1 MPFYPIKKN
10 DMRVT
15 DGTSEQGVIFTSG
28 TLSGTFGSL
37 QILSTPGFNQGCP
50 SIFTASNAGKG
61 ALERIPGKDG
71 FVQTLAGS
79 TPRYPGGFYNAL
91 HPYDEVRNVNRIQ
104 VQSSSFFSQDQNSS
118 NNAQYRQH
126 IQSIWYPKYF
136 ETKGARYDNSVQN
149 NSTLL
154 LSRPIMTPSWA
165 FDSKYAND
173 YDVSTGFTS
182 FSWVNIRQDD
192 PGSIEPFVTSS
203 SGFTSPT
210 PPADISVSKGL
221 SPVLTIL
228 SGTWSGFSTGSS
240 LASLQTVT
248 GLTPP
253 FVCFSWGVNRTSG
266 GERRLYIMA
275 ATGSGQ
281 TDVYS
286 AYSKPLN
293 IDLNEWN
300 HLGVRWQNDI
310 NNRTGSFVVNGELF
324 DEFVLDVSS
333 ISMPSPSSSLY
344 LQTDFSSSLISNVS
358 GFNASSSL
366 DGIITLGN
374 LGQFRYSGSLGGNDY
389 PQQLGSSKL
398 IELHD
403 IALFNKFVELEF
415 IEPYCSGT
423 VRQSGSS
430 DPVFYVPVATPKL
443 SSFNQDPF
451 VQLGV
456 RSKISNSYEYYDS
469 NISTFYNSS
478 SVDLGV
484 YENHILQLSQLG
496 GNVELSTPSQSGLD
510 NLALGG
516 SILGGIFSNINQG
529 RENGIQWR
537 EDLSPLLGFGTQW
550 FVNTN
555 LIDVSSGAP
564 ALSAFFA
571 SGTIKNASDSRT
583 FVCPCP
589 MDFFVSDT
597 SSSYQYSTQRIWP
610 SDHHDF
616 LMDARK
622 LNTWVNSVGS
632 RSNISGANRLDAST
646 MGITYNG
653 WEYRNRIPS
662 AFNNNL
668 VRSTQRSVVYYTTGS
683 STILDPLNGL
693 LSIQDHFI
701 NSAFNINQIFYVPKV
716 IFGDKIKRGS
726 PRLKVQAC
734 IAEQA
739 PGDNNQRVAFGQFF
753 STNNDVSIDPSFQ
766 LEFVDNGFGGMVR
779 GKKTDTSY
787 NDLVNIFYERGVI
800 VQKHPSLFWIGNDNS
815 TQNSGNNAWE
825 LEFSSS
831 NKVFIREMELNI
843 PAKKSLFPISSRSL
857 EGTVTGVD
865 IYDSGGNIL
874 EKVRLAQPV
883 SRLSGSAITIR
894 TFTVF

>member
-15 DGTSEQGVIFTSG
+15 DGTSEQGVSFSSG
-28 TLSGTFGSL
+28 TLSGTSKKT
-37 QILSTPGFNQGCP
+37 QILNTPGFNEGCP

-61 ALERIPGKDG
+61 AMERIPGKSG
-71 FVQTLAGS
+71 FIQTLAGF
-79 TPRYPGGFYNAL
+79 TPTYPGGVYNAL
-91 HPYDEVRNVNRIQ
+91 HPYDEARYIKRIQ
-104 VQSSSFFSQDQNSS
+104 VQSSSFFSQNQNSS
-118 NNAQYRQH
+118 NFSQYRQH
-126 IQSIWYPKYF
+126 IQGVWYPKYRGLY
-136 ETKGARYDNSVQN
+136 GARYENSVQN

-154 LSRPIMTPSWA
+154 LSRPIMTPAWA
-165 FDSKYAND
+165 FDSKFSND
-173 YDVSTGFTS
+173 YDISTGFTS

-192 PGSIEPFVTSS
+192 AGSLEPFVTAS

-210 PPADISVSKGL
+210 PPADISVSEGL
-221 SPVLTIL
+221 SPVLTIM
-228 SGTWSGFSTGSS
+228 SGTWSGFATGSS
-240 LASLQTVT
+240 STDLQTVT

-253 FVCFSWGVNRTSG
+253 FTCFSWGVNRGPGNT
-266 GERRLYIMA
+266 RRLYVMA
-275 ATGSGQ
+275 ATGTGQ

-324 DEFVLDVSS
+324 DEFVLDVPSLE
-333 ISMPSPSSSLY
+333 MPSPSSSLY
-344 LQTDFSSSLISNVS
+344 LQTNFSSSLISGVNS
-358 GFNASSSL
+358 FNASSSL

-374 LGQFRYSGSLGGNDY
+374 LGQFRLSGSLSGNDY
-389 PQQLGSSKL
+389 PQQLGSAKL

-403 IALFNKFVELEF
+403 IALFDNFVELEF

-423 VRQSGSS
+423 VHRSGSS
-430 DPVFYVPVATPKL
+430 DPIFYVPVATPKL
-443 SSFNQDPF
+443 NSFNQDPF
-451 VQLGV
+451 NQLNV
-456 RSKISNSYEYYDS
+456 RSKISNSYDYYDR

-496 GNVELSTPSQSGLD
+496 GNVEVSTSTQSGID
-510 NLALGG
+510 NLATGG

-537 EDLSPLLGFGTQW
+537 EDLSPLVGFGTQW
-550 FVNTN
+550 LINSN
-555 LIDVSSGAP
+555 LIDVASGAP

-583 FVCPCP
+583 FVCPNP
-589 MDFFVSDT
+589 MDFFVNNT

-622 LNTWVNSVGS
+622 LNSWVSTVGS
-632 RSNISGANRLDAST
+632 RSDLSGTNRLDAST
-646 MGITYNG
+646 MGISYNN
-653 WEYRNRIPS
+653 WEYRNRIPC
-662 AFNNNL
+662 AINNKL

-701 NSAFNINQIFYVPKV
+701 NSAFNINQIFYIPKV
-716 IFGDKIKRGS
+716 IYGDKIKRDS
-726 PRLKVQAC
+726 PILTVQAC
-734 IAEQA
+734 IAEKA
-739 PGDNNQRVAFGQFF
+739 SGDKNQRVAFGQFF
-753 STNNDVSIDPSFQ
+753 STNNDVSINPDFK
-766 LEFVDNGFGGMVR
+766 LKFYDNGYGGMVR
-779 GKKTDTSY
+779 SNKTDTSF
-787 NDLVNIFYERGVI
+787 NDLITIFYERGVLA
-800 VQKHPSLFWIGNDNS
+800 QKHPSLYWIGNDNS
-815 TQNSGNNAWE
+815 TQNNGNNAWE

-843 PAKKSLFPISSRSL
+843 PAQKSLFPISKGSL

-865 IYDSGGNIL
+865 IYDNGGNIL
-874 EKVRLAQPV
+874 EKVRLSQPV